1 MAVRRGKPIKPASL
15 RTCLRRRREREI
27 NRERER
33 LSAVLVTS
41 IQRREVTMITECS
54 YHCSDTLPA
63 LIPEMRGRAGEND
76 RERERRERKRDR
88 EREKERERE
97 GKAVRG

>member
-1 MAVRRGKPIKPASL
+1 VFKEKA
-15 RTCLRRRREREI
+15 REREI
-27 NRERER
+27 DRERER

-76 RERERRERKRDR
+76 REREREK
-88 EREKERERE
+88 REKER
-97 GKAVRG
+97 

>member
-15 RTCLRRRREREI
+15 RTCLRRRRERERDKW
-27 NRERER
+27 RERER

-76 RERERRERKRDR
+76 RERERERERVR
-88 EREKERERE
+88 EREKREKER
-97 GKAVRG
+97 

>member
-1 MAVRRGKPIKPASL
+1 M
-15 RTCLRRRREREI
+15 
-27 NRERER
+27 
-33 LSAVLVTS
+33 VTS

-76 RERERRERKRDR
+76 REREREEREREIER